1 MRLCIVGDACCYRFS
16 KTLLFI
22 GKCLSE
28 VACETK
34 PSGAFKGRCRFV
46 GIGQVLDRAPLVP
59 AHESAGGWHTVLA
72 SDILSS
78 RGRTLTYNRNGN
90 QAFRGLKMPNRVSII
105 ICQDSSE

>member
-78 RGRTLTYNRNGN
+78 RGRTLILLGFGSS
-90 QAFRGLKMPNRVSII
+90 QKPLKDVSESTSPLIPLS
-105 ICQDSSE
+105 DF